1 MATSAVP
8 MTAPRPTESYGDE
21 DLHPV
26 IAWIRARQK
35 LLTYALGVVI
45 VLGLVSWYVIESGRR
60 KAAQAAAALDQAR
73 ASLDAGNLPEA
84 STEFQRVITVF
95 SGTDAANEAVLGL
108 NQARMLSGQ
117 SQLAVDEL
125 TKFMA
130 SSPPPSVRS
139 EAQALLGMALENTGK
154 FKEAAQA
161 YEASAATASQDYLKV
176 DALLGAARAY
186 RAGGDDKKAVEVL
199 EGIVKAYPAELS
211 GVVEAKVRLA
221 ELTGGRL

>member
-8 MTAPRPTESYGDE
+8 MTAPRPTESHGDD
-21 DLHPV
+21 DLHPF
-26 IAWIRARQK
+26 IAWIQARQK
-35 LLTYALGVVI
+35 VLTYALGLVL
-45 VLGLVSWYVIESGRR
+45 VLGLVAWYVIESGRR

-73 ASLDAGNLPEA
+73 ASMDAGNLPEA
-84 STEFQRVITVF
+84 STEFQRIVTVF
-95 SGTDAANEAVLGL
+95 SGTDAAYEAVLGL

-125 TKFMA
+125 TKFLA
-130 SSPPPSVRS
+130 SSPPAAIRS
-139 EAQALLGMALENTGK
+139 KAQGLLAMALENTGK

-161 YEASAATASQDYLKV
+161 YEAAASAADQAYLKV

-186 RAGGDDKKAVEVL
+186 RSAGDDKKAVEVL
-199 EGIVKAYPAELS
+199 EGIVKGYPAELS

-221 ELTGGRL
+221 EMTGGRL